1 MFLQVANMLKKR
13 LGIEAIEADYELGER
28 LDLIEK
34 AFKISS
40 SLVIPEGCRR
50 IGRNAFIQCVKLDEV
65 IIPGS
70 VVEIGNG
77 SFWNCR
83 YLKTIKILKGVKK
96 IGDNAFWACS
106 KLKEVIMSE
115 GIEEIGISVFS
126 WCEKLEKV
134 DIPRSVKVIGTRAFW
149 GCKLSNVEVPSNA
162 AIGYEAFVANSFS
175 TIKKKINYGS

>member
-1 MFLQVANMLKKR
+1 MDWMLLKVVKMLRKR
-13 LGIEAIEADYELGER
+13 LGIEAIEADYELGE
-28 LDLIEK
+28 DLNFIENTYNLP
-34 AFKISS
+34 S
-40 SLVIPEGCRR
+40 SLIIPEGCKR

-96 IGDNAFWACS
+96 IGDNAFWTCS

-115 GIEEIGISVFS
+115 GIEEIGISAFS
-126 WCEKLEKV
+126 WCDNLKEV
-134 DIPRSVKVIGTRAFW
+134 NIPKSIKVIGNYAFW
-149 GCKLSNVEVPSNA
+149 GCKLSNVEVPSDA
-162 AIGYEAFVANSFS
+162 TIGYEAFVANSFS
-175 TIKKKINYGS
+175 TIKRK